1 MNWEKDELISNLKGK
16 LIRGEQLNEVEIDS
30 VVSAL
35 IKAKGYTQKPYF
47 EIVYHDKF
55 DRKER
60 SIMQPEYS
68 KIIHEDGFIRVK
80 QRFTA
85 EINRIVSEEEMEE
98 FENIHD
104 DKGEF

>member
-16 LIRGEQLNEVEIDS
+16 LTRGEQLNEAEISS

-60 SIMQPEYS
+60 SIMQPEFS
-68 KIIHEDGFIRVK
+68 RIIHEDGFIKVI
-80 QRFTA
+80 QRFTV
-85 EINRIVSEEEMEE
+85 EVKRLITEEEMKEI
-98 FENIHD
+98 ENIHD
-104 DKGEF
+104 EM

>member
-16 LIRGEQLNEVEIDS
+16 LIRGEQLNEVEINS

-47 EIVYHDKF
+47 EIVYHDRF

-60 SIMQPEYS
+60 SIMQPESS
-68 KIIHEDGFIRVK
+68 KIIYEDGFIRVK

-104 DKGEF
+104 GI

>member
-16 LIRGEQLNEVEIDS
+16 LTRGEQLNESEISS

-80 QRFTA
+80 QRFTV

-98 FENIHD
+98 FDNIHD
-104 DKGEF
+104 GM

>member
-1 MNWEKDELISNLKGK
+1 MNWEKDELISNLRGK
-16 LIRGEQLNEVEIDS
+16 LTRGEQLNEVEISS

-68 KIIHEDGFIRVK
+68 KIIYEDGFIRVK
-80 QRFTA
+80 QRFSV

-104 DKGEF
+104 EV

>member
-1 MNWEKDELISNLKGK
+1 MNWEKDKLITNLKDK
-16 LIRGEQLNEVEIDS
+16 LTRGEQLNDAEISS

-80 QRFTA
+80 QRFTV
-85 EINRIVSEEEMEE
+85 EINRIVSEEEMKE

-104 DKGEF
+104 GM

>member
-16 LIRGEQLNEVEIDS
+16 LIRGEQLNEVEINS

-60 SIMQPEYS
+60 SIMQPES
-68 KIIHEDGFIRVK
+68 SRISHEDGFIKVI
-80 QRFTA
+80 QRFTV
-85 EINRIVSEEEMEE
+85 EINRIVNEEEMEE
-98 FENIHD
+98 FIHD
-104 DKGEF
+104 EM

>member
-16 LIRGEQLNEVEIDS
+16 LIRGEQLNEVEINS

-60 SIMQPEYS
+60 SIMQLEFS

-80 QRFTA
+80 QRFTV
-85 EINRIVSEEEMEE
+85 EINRIVNEEEMEE
-98 FENIHD
+98 FIHD
-104 DKGEF
+104 EM

>member
-1 MNWEKDELISNLKGK
+1 M
-16 LIRGEQLNEVEIDS
+16 IRGEQLNEVEINS

-68 KIIHEDGFIRVK
+68 RIIHEDGFIKVI
-80 QRFTA
+80 QRFTV
-85 EINRIVSEEEMEE
+85 EIKRFITEEEMEE
-98 FENIHD
+98 IENIQD
-104 DKGEF
+104 GM

>member
-16 LIRGEQLNEVEIDS
+16 LTRGEQLNEAEISS

-60 SIMQPEYS
+60 SIMQPEFS
-68 KIIHEDGFIRVK
+68 RIIHEDGFIKVI
-80 QRFTA
+80 QRFTV
-85 EINRIVSEEEMEE
+85 EVKRFITEEEMKEI
-98 FENIHD
+98 ENIHD
-104 DKGEF
+104 EM

>member
-16 LIRGEQLNEVEIDS
+16 LIRGEQLNEVEINS

-60 SIMQPEYS
+60 SIMQPEIS

-85 EINRIVSEEEMEE
+85 EINRIVNEEEMEE
-98 FENIHD
+98 FIHD
-104 DKGEF
+104 EM

>member
-1 MNWEKDELISNLKGK
+1 MNWEKDKLISNLRDK
-16 LIRGEQLNEVEIDS
+16 LTRGEQLNEVEISS

-80 QRFTA
+80 QRFTV
-85 EINRIVSEEEMEE
+85 EINRNISEEEMEE
-98 FENIHD
+98 FENILD
-104 DKGEF
+104 EI

>member
-1 MNWEKDELISNLKGK
+1 MNLEKDKLITNLKDK
-16 LIRGEQLNEVEIDS
+16 LTRGEQLNEAEISS

-80 QRFTA
+80 QRFTV
-85 EINRIVSEEEMEE
+85 EINRFVSEEEMEE
-98 FENIHD
+98 FDNIHD
-104 DKGEF
+104 GM

>member
-1 MNWEKDELISNLKGK
+1 MNWEKDKLISNLKGK
-16 LIRGEQLNEVEIDS
+16 LTRGEQLNEAEISS

-47 EIVYHDKF
+47 EIIYHDKF

-68 KIIHEDGFIRVK
+68 RIIHEDGFIKVI
-80 QRFTA
+80 QRFTV
-85 EINRIVSEEEMEE
+85 EVKRFITEEEMKEI
-98 FENIHD
+98 ENIHD
-104 DKGEF
+104 EM

>member
-1 MNWEKDELISNLKGK
+1 MLT
-16 LIRGEQLNEVEIDS
+16 LIRGEQLNEVEINS

-60 SIMQPEYS
+60 SIMQPEIS

-85 EINRIVSEEEMEE
+85 EINRIVNEEEMEE
-98 FENIHD
+98 FIHD
-104 DKGEF
+104 EM

>member
-16 LIRGEQLNEVEIDS
+16 LIRGEQLNEVEINS

-60 SIMQPEYS
+60 SIMQPENS

-85 EINRIVSEEEMEE
+85 EINRIVNEEEMEE
-98 FENIHD
+98 FIHD
-104 DKGEF
+104 EM

>member
-1 MNWEKDELISNLKGK
+1 MNWEKDKLISNLRDK
-16 LIRGEQLNEVEIDS
+16 LTRGERLNEVEISS

-68 KIIHEDGFIRVK
+68 RIIHEDGFIK
-80 QRFTA
+80 LIQRFTV
-85 EINRIVSEEEMEE
+85 EIKRFITEEEMEE
-98 FENIHD
+98 IENIHD
-104 DKGEF
+104 EM

>member
-1 MNWEKDELISNLKGK
+1 MNSEKDELISNLKGK
-16 LIRGEQLNEVEIDS
+16 LIRGEQLNEVEINS

-68 KIIHEDGFIRVK
+68 KIIHEDGFIKVI

-85 EINRIVSEEEMEE
+85 EIKRFITEEEMEE
-98 FENIHD
+98 IENIHD
-104 DKGEF
+104 EI

>member
-1 MNWEKDELISNLKGK
+1 MNWEKNELISNLKGK
-16 LIRGEQLNEVEIDS
+16 LIRGEQLNEVEINS

-60 SIMQPEYS
+60 SIMQPEFS

-80 QRFTA
+80 QRFTV
-85 EINRIVSEEEMEE
+85 EINRIVNEEEMEE
-98 FENIHD
+98 FIHD
-104 DKGEF
+104 EM

>member
-1 MNWEKDELISNLKGK
+1 MNWEKDK
-16 LIRGEQLNEVEIDS
+16 LITNLEDKLTRGEQLNEAEISS

-80 QRFTA
+80 QRFSV
-85 EINRIVSEEEMEE
+85 EINRSVSEEEMEE

-104 DKGEF
+104 EM

>member
-1 MNWEKDELISNLKGK
+1 MNWEKDKLISNLKDK
-16 LIRGEQLNEVEIDS
+16 LTRGERLNEVEISS

-68 KIIHEDGFIRVK
+68 RIIHEDGFIKVI
-80 QRFTA
+80 QRFTV
-85 EINRIVSEEEMEE
+85 EIKRFITEEEMEE
-98 FENIHD
+98 IENIHD
-104 DKGEF
+104 EM

>member
-16 LIRGEQLNEVEIDS
+16 LIRGEQLNEVEINS
-30 VVSAL
+30 VVSSL

-68 KIIHEDGFIRVK
+68 RIIHEDGFIKVI
-80 QRFTA
+80 QRFTV
-85 EINRIVSEEEMEE
+85 EIKRFITEEEMEE
-98 FENIHD
+98 IENIHD
-104 DKGEF
+104 GM

>member
-16 LIRGEQLNEVEIDS
+16 LIRGEQLNEVEINS

-35 IKAKGYTQKPYF
+35 IKEKGYTQKPYF

-60 SIMQPEYS
+60 SIMQPEFS

-80 QRFTA
+80 QRFTV
-85 EINRIVSEEEMEE
+85 EINRIVNEEEMKE
-98 FENIHD
+98 FIHD
-104 DKGEF
+104 EM

>member
-16 LIRGEQLNEVEIDS
+16 LIRGEQLNEVEINS

-55 DRKER
+55 DRKEH

-68 KIIHEDGFIRVK
+68 RIIHEDGFIKVI
-80 QRFTA
+80 QRFTV
-85 EINRIVSEEEMEE
+85 EIKRFITEEEMEE
-98 FENIHD
+98 IENIHD
-104 DKGEF
+104 GM

>member
-1 MNWEKDELISNLKGK
+1 MNWEKDKLISNLKDK
-16 LIRGEQLNEVEIDS
+16 LIRGEQLNEVEISS

-60 SIMQPEYS
+60 SIMQPEFS

-80 QRFTA
+80 QRFSV
-85 EINRIVSEEEMEE
+85 EINRIVNEEEMEE
-98 FENIHD
+98 FIHD
-104 DKGEF
+104 EM

>member
-1 MNWEKDELISNLKGK
+1 MNWEKDKLISNLRDK
-16 LIRGEQLNEVEIDS
+16 LTRGEQLNEVEISS

-60 SIMQPEYS
+60 SIMQPESS
-68 KIIHEDGFIRVK
+68 KIINEDGFIRVK
-80 QRFTA
+80 QRFTV
-85 EINRIVSEEEMEE
+85 EINRIVNEEEMEE
-98 FENIHD
+98 FIHD
-104 DKGEF
+104 EM

>member
-16 LIRGEQLNEVEIDS
+16 LIRGEQLNEVEINS

-80 QRFTA
+80 QRFTV

-104 DKGEF
+104 GI

>member
-16 LIRGEQLNEVEIDS
+16 LIRGEQLNEVEINS

-68 KIIHEDGFIRVK
+68 RIIHEDGFIKVI
-80 QRFTA
+80 QRFTV
-85 EINRIVSEEEMEE
+85 EIKRFITEEEMEE
-98 FENIHD
+98 IENIHD
-104 DKGEF
+104 GM

>member
-16 LIRGEQLNEVEIDS
+16 LIRGEQLNEVEINS

-68 KIIHEDGFIRVK
+68 RIIHEDGFIKVI
-80 QRFTA
+80 QRFTV
-85 EINRIVSEEEMEE
+85 EIKRFITEEEME
-98 FENIHD
+98 
-104 DKGEF
+104 

>member
-1 MNWEKDELISNLKGK
+1 MNWEKDKLISNLKDK
-16 LIRGEQLNEVEIDS
+16 LTRGERLNEVEISS
-30 VVSAL
+30 VISAL

-60 SIMQPEYS
+60 SIMQPEFS

-80 QRFTA
+80 QRFTV
-85 EINRIVSEEEMEE
+85 EINRIVNEEEMEE
-98 FENIHD
+98 FIHD
-104 DKGEF
+104 EM

>member
-16 LIRGEQLNEVEIDS
+16 LIRGEQLNEVEINS

-68 KIIHEDGFIRVK
+68 KLIYEDGFIRVK
-80 QRFTA
+80 QRFTV
-85 EINRIVSEEEMEE
+85 EVNRIVSEEEMEE

-104 DKGEF
+104 EI

>member
-1 MNWEKDELISNLKGK
+1 MNWEKDEFISNIKYK
-16 LIRGEQLNEVEIDS
+16 LTRGEQLNEVEISS

-47 EIVYHDKF
+47 EIVYHDKS

-60 SIMQPEYS
+60 SIMQPEYY
-68 KIIHEDGFIRVK
+68 KVIHEDGFIKVK

-85 EINRIVSEEEMEE
+85 EITRIVNEDEMEE

-104 DKGEF
+104 GI

>member
-1 MNWEKDELISNLKGK
+1 MNWEKDELISNLKNK
-16 LIRGEQLNEVEIDS
+16 LTRGERLNEAEISS

-80 QRFTA
+80 QRFTV
-85 EINRIVSEEEMEE
+85 EINRIVSEEEMKE

-104 DKGEF
+104 GM